1 MDKSKNKKRF
11 QLIITIVFKGFVED
25 VVEAAKRAGAEGS
38 TIING
43 RGTGIHENTKL
54 LGMLIEPEKEIL
66 LTLVPIEISA
76 NVLKAICAAGNLDQP
91 NKGIAFVL
99 DVEKVSGI
107 CHLGQK
113 TGISK

>member
-1 MDKSKNKKRF
+1 MTKNKNKKKF
-11 QLIITIVFKGFVED
+11 QLIVTIVFKGFVED
-25 VVEAAKRAGAEGS
+25 IVEAAKSAGAEGS

-54 LGMLIEPEKEIL
+54 LGMLIEPEKEII

-107 CHLGQK
+107 CHLCQRADGNK
-113 TGISK
+113 

>member
-25 VVEAAKRAGAEGS
+25 VVEAAKSAGAEGS

-113 TGISK
+113 TGASK